1 MTPRHRP
8 ASAPLRLLFQHGK
21 DGLQASDGTPLP
33 VLREGAV
40 GEMLITTAAP
50 AETAPSERQAAP
62 ALYSMLPVGTE
73 LLVGLKAVIRDAHL
87 RPTQE
92 GPRPIWLG
100 ELASLWLEEPLDLEV
115 TAALSARL
123 CACRCASP
131 ALNGRHAVSLNHGF
145 TLLSERY
152 ETDRLS
158 HTGNVF
164 KRVFFFDEIL
174 QRWLPLEEQ
183 RSRVLQLAADES
195 AALAKQSRSG
205 A

>member
-1 MTPRHRP
+1 M
-8 ASAPLRLLFQHGK
+8 
-21 DGLQASDGTPLP
+21 
-33 VLREGAV
+33 
-40 GEMLITTAAP
+40 GEMLITTADLADKAL
-50 AETAPSERQAAP
+50 AERLAAP
-62 ALYSMLPVGTE
+62 ARYSMLPVGTE
-73 LLVGLKAVIRDAHL
+73 LLVGLKAVTRDDHL
-87 RPTQE
+87 CPTEE

-100 ELASLWLEEPLDLEV
+100 ELAPLWLEEPLDLEV
-115 TAALSARL
+115 TAALSGRL
-123 CACRCASP
+123 CACRCSSP

-174 QRWLPLEEQ
+174 HRWLPLEEQ
-183 RSRVLQLAADES
+183 RSRVLQLAADEY